1 MNTNWNE
8 LRPILQGIMDDAT
21 RIGEEC
27 GCQLAIYHHGKLVL
41 DLCSGFYSP
50 DQARPITS
58 DALFPVFSC
67 GKGVMTTA
75 MHCLVRRGLISYDTR
90 IGDIWPAFDCNR
102 KHDIQLWHFMN
113 HTAGL
118 QQLPVPGDSE
128 ELAAWDYMCTILAKS
143 APAWEPGTRCAYHGV
158 TFAWLMGETA
168 AIAARKNCRDVV
180 LDEVLK
186 PLGIENEFFF
196 GTTSLAD
203 QRFVPVDASAKD
215 GNDWCAAFINNPV
228 LRHAVIP
235 SANGVCSARA
245 LARHYA
251 ALIGEVDGVRLLNDA
266 LLNNATKPW
275 PPTGEPPRSDWA
287 RFGLGY
293 VLTGPDG
300 NLGLRFG
307 HGGACG
313 SEGFA
318 DRESGVAVAFT
329 KNKSLPTHP
338 NHPIRDR
345 ISAALG
351 LPVRHW

>member
-143 APAWEPGTRCAYHGV
+143 APAWEPGTRCAYDGV

-300 NLGLRFG
+300 NQGLRFG

>member
-215 GNDWCAAFINNPV
+215 GNDRCAAFINNPV

-266 LLNNATKPW
+266 LLSNATKPW